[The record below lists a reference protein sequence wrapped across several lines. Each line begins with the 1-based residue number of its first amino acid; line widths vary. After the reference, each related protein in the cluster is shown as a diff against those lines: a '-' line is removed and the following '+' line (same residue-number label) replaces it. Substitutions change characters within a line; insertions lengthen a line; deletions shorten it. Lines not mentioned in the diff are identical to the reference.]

1 MKIEKISISV
11 EYKDTKDYNSARHG
25 ITLSAIV
32 ESTDDYKKVEEAL
45 YQECQRFLKEVA
57 GNSNASQT
65 QANTNNQP
73 QPTEAQKDDG
83 NGEQQTETERVSEEK
98 PKSDEEVMVEDL
110 IEQLNIRSPKYAN
123 FLRAQ
128 NRISYEQWK
137 AVTEYFNRH

>member
-1 MKIEKISISV
+1 VKIEKISISV

-83 NGEQQTETERVSEEK
+83 NAEQQTEAVCTTEEK

-128 NRISYEQWK
+128 NRISYDQWK
-137 AVTEYFNRH
+137 AVTEYFNQH